1 MISFVR
7 TGAIAPGKGTQA
19 FAFGQKI
26 VAYWQSNYHQH
37 VDLLRPIG
45 GNPLRLGLTSNY
57 KDLAEF
63 EKILNKSSADPNYL
77 ELLASGADCWIPGSL
92 HDEIWRSA

>member
-7 TGAIAPGKGTQA
+7 TGAIAPGKGAQTLA
-19 FAFGQKI
+19 FAQKI
-26 VAYWQSNYHQH
+26 VAYWQSNYDQH
-37 VDLLRPIG
+37 IDLLRPIG
-45 GNPLRLGLTSNY
+45 GNPLRLASVSSY

-63 EKILNKSSADPNYL
+63 EKILNKSSSDQKYL

-92 HDEIWRSA
+92 NDQIWRRA

>member
-19 FAFGQKI
+19 LALAQKI
-26 VAYWQSNYHQH
+26 VAYWQSNYDQH
-37 VDLLRPIG
+37 IYLLRPIG
-45 GNPLRLGLTSNY
+45 GNPLRLAFTSSYTDLT
-57 KDLAEF
+57 EF
-63 EKILNKSSADPNYL
+63 EKMLNKTSADQKYM

-92 HDEIWRSA
+92 NDEIWRSA

>member
-7 TGAIAPGKGTQA
+7 TGAIAPGKGVQAIA
-19 FAFGQKI
+19 FAQKI
-26 VAYWQSNYHQH
+26 VAYWQTHYDQH
-37 VDLLRPIG
+37 IDLLRPIG
-45 GNPLRLGLTSNY
+45 GNPLRLAFRSGY

-63 EKILNKSSADPNYL
+63 EKLLNKSSADQKYL

-92 HDEIWRSA
+92 SDEIWKGA